1 MSESGVGRRFGY
13 AAAMTS
19 RIACVAFAGL
29 AVLCQSVVPKQDPV
43 SDRLAEVLKKIDAA
57 SADVTPAL
65 VIAVTDRSRTLGVI
79 AHGYAD
85 IKTKA
90 PATTESL
97 FPIGSIGKSFTA
109 MALMELFDEGRFDP
123 QAPLATYLPWFR
135 VRSSPAP
142 ITGHHLLTHTAGLPR
157 YRADLASTEF
167 AAYWLRN
174 YDVPYAPGTHYWY
187 SNLGF
192 QTLGYALERIEH
204 APLHSIIER
213 RLLDRI
219 GMSASTA
226 IIDDALRTRL
236 PVSYQTWPYGN
247 QIVEQPW
254 FEYSAG
260 DGAISS
266 TGEDMAKYVRVL
278 LNRGALPG
286 GRLISEAAFT
296 LMTTP
301 FKDDYAYGLGVRTID
316 GDTVLRHSGGIA
328 GFSSVMEVHV
338 NDGYGIVLLT
348 NGQPSRELALW
359 ILAAVKAAMRG
370 QPVPELPT
378 TDTAPTVDARDPD
391 DVDVPAAL
399 RPYVGR
405 YKNHSVEDP
414 RVRIFV
420 RKGQLV
426 AARGDADGEPL
437 VRVGPALFKPVKPD
451 FNPERYRFDS
461 IVDGVALRLTF
472 SGMPMYR
479 VDVSR

>member
-1 MSESGVGRRFGY
+1 
-13 AAAMTS
+13 MTC

-29 AVLCQSVVPKQDPV
+29 AVLGQNVVAKQDPA
-43 SDRLAEVLKKIDAA
+43 SDRVADVLRRIDAA
-57 SADVTPAL
+57 SADVIPAL
-65 VIAVTDRSRTLGVI
+65 VIAVTDRNRTLGVI
-79 AHGYAD
+79 AHGHAD

-90 PATTESL
+90 PATAESL

-135 VRSSPAP
+135 VHSSSVP

-192 QTLGYALERIEH
+192 QTLGYALEKIEH
-204 APLHSIIER
+204 APWHSIIER
-213 RLLDRI
+213 RIFDRI

-226 IIDDALRTRL
+226 IIDDALRMRL
-236 PVSYQTWPYGN
+236 PVSYQIWPYGN

-254 FEYSAG
+254 FEYNAG
-260 DGAISS
+260 DGAIAS
-266 TGEDMAKYVRVL
+266 TGEDMAKYVRAL
-278 LNRGALPG
+278 LNRGALPA
-286 GRLISEAAFT
+286 GRLISDAAFT
-296 LMTTP
+296 RMTTP
-301 FKDDYAYGLGVRTID
+301 FRDDYAYGLGVRTID
-316 GDTVLRHSGGIA
+316 GDTVLRHTGGIA
-328 GFSSVMEVHV
+328 GFSSVMEVHI
-338 NDGYGIVLLT
+338 NDGYGVVLLT
-348 NGQPSRELALW
+348 NGQPSRELGLW
-359 ILAAVKAAMRG
+359 ILAAVKAAVRG

-378 TDTAPTVDARDPD
+378 TNTVPRVNAREPE
-391 DVDVPAAL
+391 DVDVPAAF

-405 YKNHSVEDP
+405 YKNHSVENP
-414 RVRIFV
+414 TVRIFV
-420 RKGQLV
+420 RNGQLM
-426 AARGDADGEPL
+426 AAHGGADVEPL
-437 VRVGPALFKPVKPD
+437 ARIGPALFKPAKPD
-451 FNPERYRFDS
+451 FNPERYHFDS
-461 IVDGVALRLTF
+461 VVDGVALRLSF

>member
-1 MSESGVGRRFGY
+1 
-13 AAAMTS
+13 MTW
-19 RIACVAFAGL
+19 RIAWAAFAGL
-29 AVLCQSVVPKQDPV
+29 ALCGLSVVPKQDPAA
-43 SDRLAEVLKKIDAA
+43 DRVAAVLKKIDAA
-57 SADVTPAL
+57 SADVVPAL
-65 VIAVTDRSRTLGVI
+65 VIAVTDRNRTLGVI

-85 IKTKA
+85 IKTRM
-90 PATTESL
+90 PATTDSL

-109 MALMELFDEGRFDP
+109 MTLMELFDEGRFDP

-135 VRSSPAP
+135 VHSSPAP

-192 QTLGYALERIEH
+192 QTLGYGLEKIEH

-213 RLLDRI
+213 RIFDRI

-236 PVSYQTWPYGN
+236 PVSYLTWPYGN
-247 QIVEQPW
+247 QVVEQPW

-260 DGAISS
+260 DGAIAS

-278 LNRGALPG
+278 LNRGALPA
-286 GRLISEAAFT
+286 GRLISEAAFRV
-296 LMTTP
+296 MTTP
-301 FKDDYAYGLGVRTID
+301 FRDDYAYGLGVRTID
-316 GDTVLRHSGGIA
+316 GDTVLRHTGGIA
-328 GFSSVMEVHV
+328 GFSSVMEVHM

-348 NGQPSRELALW
+348 NGQPSRELGLW

-370 QPVPELPT
+370 QPGPELPT
-378 TDTAPTVDARDPD
+378 TNTAPTVDAREPEDA
-391 DVDVPAAL
+391 DVPAAL

-405 YKNHSVEDP
+405 YKSHGVEDQ
-414 RVRIFV
+414 RVRVFV
-420 RKGQLV
+420 RNGQLM
-426 AARGDADGEPL
+426 AAHGAADSEPL
-437 VRVGPALFKPVKPD
+437 VRVGPASFKPAQPD
-451 FNPERYRFDS
+451 FNPERYHFDS
-461 IVDGVALRLTF
+461 IVDGVALRLSF
-472 SGMPMYR
+472 SGMPLYR
-479 VDVSR
+479 VDASR